1 MPEPASPEPPSTK
14 RFSPEPPTLEPSAPE
29 PLTPEPDPGPATRTG
44 GRGRLLTG
52 AVWVALLLGLW
63 LWGREITEDH
73 GSSVTPTAGDVAA
86 AGRPLADPL
95 PPARAP
101 LPAAPPR
108 SLTIKALGVDAPVEA
123 RGLNRAGA
131 VDPPPYA
138 EAGTVGWYRRGP
150 QPGAPGAAVL
160 VGHVDTDD
168 APAVFY
174 DLGSLK
180 PGDTVGVGRADGT
193 TAEFTVE
200 DVSVFTK
207 ERFDAAKAYGPRDG
221 KRAELR
227 LITCGGDFDRARR
240 SYSANVVVSAY
251 LTGATGPK
259 GPRTP
264 AAPVRR

>member
-1 MPEPASPEPPSTK
+1 MSEPAPPLSPEPAPN
-14 RFSPEPPTLEPSAPE
+14 EPS
-29 PLTPEPDPGPATRTG
+29 R

-52 AVWVALLLGLW
+52 VVWVALLVGLW
-63 LWGREITEDH
+63 LWGREITEGH
-73 GSSVTPTAGDVAA
+73 GPSVTPTAGDVAA

-95 PPARAP
+95 PPARPP
-101 LPAAPPR
+101 LPPAPPR
-108 SLTIKALGVDAPVEA
+108 SLTVKALGVDAPVEA
-123 RGLNRAGA
+123 RGLDPAGA
-131 VDPPPYA
+131 VDPPPYDR
-138 EAGTVGWYRRGP
+138 AGTVGWYRRGP

-160 VGHVDTDD
+160 VGHVDTDN

-180 PGDTVGVGRADGT
+180 PGDTVTVGRADGT

-207 ERFDAAKAYGPRDG
+207 ERFDPAKAYGPRDG

-251 LTGATGPK
+251 LTGATGATGTLGTAGATGTTVPNK
-259 GPRTP
+259 PNEPNEPGRL
-264 AAPVRR
+264 AGSGRR

>member
-1 MPEPASPEPPSTK
+1 MSEPLPPPSPD
-14 RFSPEPPTLEPSAPE
+14 SSAP
-29 PLTPEPDPGPATRTG
+29 PGPLSRTG

-52 AVWVALLLGLW
+52 VVWVALLVGLW
-63 LWGREITEDH
+63 LWGREITEGH
-73 GSSVTPTAGDVAA
+73 GASVTPTAGDVAA

-95 PPARAP
+95 PPARPP
-101 LPAAPPR
+101 LPPAPPR
-108 SLTIKALGVDAPVEA
+108 SLTVKALGVDAPVEA
-123 RGLNRAGA
+123 RGLDPAGA
-131 VDPPPYA
+131 VDPPPYDR
-138 EAGTVGWYRRGP
+138 AGAVGWYRRGP

-160 VGHVDTDD
+160 VGHVDTDN

-180 PGDTVGVGRADGT
+180 PGDTVAVGRADGT

-251 LTGATGPK
+251 LTGATGPN
-259 GPRTP
+259 GASGP
-264 AAPVRR
+264 AASGRG

>member
-1 MPEPASPEPPSTK
+1 MSEPVPPDSCAPPGPPS
-14 RFSPEPPTLEPSAPE
+14 RA
-29 PLTPEPDPGPATRTG
+29 G

-52 AVWVALLLGLW
+52 VVWVALLVGLW
-63 LWGREITEDH
+63 LWGREITEGH
-73 GSSVTPTAGDVAA
+73 GPSVTPTAGDVAA

-95 PPARAP
+95 PPARPP
-101 LPAAPPR
+101 LPPAPPR
-108 SLTIKALGVDAPVEA
+108 SLTVKALGVDAPVEA
-123 RGLNRAGA
+123 RGLDPAGA
-131 VDPPPYA
+131 VDPPPYDR
-138 EAGTVGWYRRGP
+138 AGTVGWYRRGP
-150 QPGAPGAAVL
+150 RPGEPGAAVL
-160 VGHVDTDD
+160 VGHVDTDN

-180 PGDTVGVGRADGT
+180 PGDTVAVGRADGT

-251 LTGATGPK
+251 LTGATGAT
-259 GPRTP
+259 GPDRLNRP
-264 AAPVRR
+264 GGMAGSARR